1 MAVDPKKL
9 QEIKDLLDQIQNQ
22 YNRLG
27 EKNPFKGID
36 PNKVKDA
43 DAEIK
48 KLQAGLDGVESRVRK
63 IDTTFNDLGGTL
75 KSIVNEINPKALN
88 STKLLEK
95 GMKGLVTQANRLALE
110 EDDIGSL
117 SKQQLTTIKERALA
131 SQKMAKDNAADL
143 LREMGIRT
151 KDGKVQEKDGLK
163 IGRMR
168 AEDREKAKSA
178 LGILKDQNNIQK
190 DLLDK
195 INDRIG
201 LEDEFNKKLG
211 FGGKLAGGLD
221 KALQKA
227 GLPALGISE
236 AIGQTR
242 KEFLEAQASG
252 DKTAKSF
259 SVMGNLAKNLGGS
272 LKKSLSSAN
281 LMQGAFAFLV
291 KALISVDKDSGEFA
305 KNQGISYQRTVEI
318 RGEMSKIAKNS
329 KDILVTSKALME
341 TQASLNKFFGQST
354 LFSGKLAEDMT
365 SIAKRTKMSEETQ
378 GLFALESLKTG
389 KSTKDLLKSQQMQTL
404 EQNKQKGLN
413 LSFKQVQD
421 AIGKTSNSL
430 QLTFKGSTNELVK
443 QVFEAKKLG
452 SNLSQVEQISSSLLD
467 FESSIQSE
475 LEAELL
481 LGKNINLEK
490 ARQFALQ
497 GDLGKVA
504 KEIGKQEAI
513 MSAFRTK
520 NVIAQQAA
528 AKALGLSRDELANM
542 VMEQEKMNALSKNL
556 KREVT
561 SMSDAQ
567 EYYNELR
574 ADGLSA
580 EQAAE
585 KINDKNL
592 AKQLESASVAER
604 FEATMLRVQEIFVGM
619 ATPVLALV
627 DGMMTFAGGA
637 ERLANILIGIAATY
651 TLIKGIQAATRGYQA
666 ASLIF
671 AKMRKK
677 EEERI
682 LAIKAGQAT
691 AQSIINPVA
700 AVAGLAI
707 AATVGALIY
716 GAIKGNDVLS
726 PGKDMAGYG
735 NRVLLGPEG
744 AISLNNKDTVIAG
757 TDLFKADDVA
767 VGPPDSIQNIE
778 QLAKSEEPKNEIVQQ
793 NTPSNAELIA
803 KVEQLIRINTRIA
816 EVAGNR
822 KQDKITVEMMGDKV
836 GDGIVKQSYGIN

>member
-27 EKNPFKGID
+27 EKNPFRGID

-513 MSAFRTK
+513 MGAFRTK

-528 AKALGLSRDELANM
+528 AKALGLSRAELADM

-556 KREVT
+556 DREVT

-567 EYYNELR
+567 KYYNELR

-580 EQAAE
+580 AEAAKKSKM
-585 KINDKNL
+585 KI
-592 AKQLESASVAER
+592 
-604 FEATMLRVQEIFVGM
+604 
-619 ATPVLALV
+619 
-627 DGMMTFAGGA
+627 
-637 ERLANILIGIAATY
+637 
-651 TLIKGIQAATRGYQA
+651 
-666 ASLIF
+666 
-671 AKMRKK
+671 
-677 EEERI
+677 
-682 LAIKAGQAT
+682 
-691 AQSIINPVA
+691 
-700 AVAGLAI
+700 
-707 AATVGALIY
+707 
-716 GAIKGNDVLS
+716 
-726 PGKDMAGYG
+726 
-735 NRVLLGPEG
+735 
-744 AISLNNKDTVIAG
+744 
-757 TDLFKADDVA
+757 
-767 VGPPDSIQNIE
+767 
-778 QLAKSEEPKNEIVQQ
+778 
-793 NTPSNAELIA
+793 
-803 KVEQLIRINTRIA
+803 
-816 EVAGNR
+816 
-822 KQDKITVEMMGDKV
+822 
-836 GDGIVKQSYGIN
+836 